1 MPERENARR
10 LNGDARQNFV
20 HLLVNV
26 GIFQNSQNKDR
37 LDLSDRLAIAQTYV
51 RFEGH
56 HGLVTELAADYQTNL
71 KQIYAILRD
80 VEHGFAQKLPGP
92 KPAEASR
99 LLQRIATL
107 EAQNQQLMR
116 ENTQLSVHQKRCVEV
131 TAERLERLLLTGIG
145 EILPYERRWSK
156 SPMVWNMSPVWDV
169 L

>member
-1 MPERENARR
+1 MVLP
-10 LNGDARQNFV
+10 Q
-20 HLLVNV
+20 
-26 GIFQNSQNKDR
+26 FQYKDR

-107 EAQNQQLMR
+107 EPTVDAGKHPIVR
-116 ENTQLSVHQKRCVEV
+116 S
-131 TAERLERLLLTGIG
+131 
-145 EILPYERRWSK
+145 SK
-156 SPMVWNMSPVWDV
+156 TVC
-169 L
+169 

>member
-1 MPERENARR
+1 MVLP
-10 LNGDARQNFV
+10 Q
-20 HLLVNV
+20 
-26 GIFQNSQNKDR
+26 FQYKDR

-51 RFEGH
+51 RFEEH

-80 VEHGFAQKLPGP
+80 GEHGFAQKLPGP

-156 SPMVWNMSPVWDV
+156 SPMVWNMSPVWDAKM

>member
-1 MPERENARR
+1 MVLP
-10 LNGDARQNFV
+10 Q
-20 HLLVNV
+20 
-26 GIFQNSQNKDR
+26 FQYKDR

-116 ENTQLSVHQKRCVEV
+116 ENTQLSVHQKRCKGSNFLAISSTRETFFTSFGRSDGPPNALSVV
-131 TAERLERLLLTGIG
+131 YNGC
-145 EILPYERRWSK
+145 
-156 SPMVWNMSPVWDV
+156 
-169 L
+169 